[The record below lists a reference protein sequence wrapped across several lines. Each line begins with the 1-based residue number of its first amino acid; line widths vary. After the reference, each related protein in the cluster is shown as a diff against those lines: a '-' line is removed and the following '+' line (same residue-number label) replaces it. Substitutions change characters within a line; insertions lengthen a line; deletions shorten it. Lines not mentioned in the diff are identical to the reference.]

1 MLRNF
6 LGLVAVCV
14 LVGCGNEP
22 GPPPAASDSNVTGAA
37 ASDSPNAGGGDD
49 SGVVLLR
56 YNPGSES
63 TTKREEGFLAGLKEF
78 PEINVI
84 SSDQYSGTSL
94 DSSKTAAD
102 TILLRFGKRVEG
114 LFAVCEPNAEGA
126 LEALASADR
135 TSDVV
140 FIGFDPNEKMVDA
153 LADNRMQGI
162 VLQDPVTMGYKAV
175 KTMVAHLNGEKVE
188 KRISTGEFMA
198 TPENVNS
205 KEMAKL
211 LSPKQFSGTP
221 PEVKSPKY
229 TIAVLPKGL
238 THEFWLSVRFGAQM
252 AADEIGGIKILWDGP
267 AGEAK
272 VAEQIKLVQN
282 FVAQKVDGICLA
294 PNDSTGLA
302 PAVREAKEA
311 GVPTVIF
318 DSGLDTDEDD
328 YVSYVATDNFVG
340 GQLAGRLMGEL
351 LTKKKAE

>member
-1 MLRNF
+1 MLRTTI
-6 LGLVAVCV
+6 GLLAACI
-14 LVGCGNEP
+14 LIGCNGEE
-22 GPPPAASDSNVTGAA
+22 GPPPAA
-37 ASDSPNAGGGDD
+37 GDD
-49 SGVVLLR
+49 SASGVVLLR

-78 PEINVI
+78 PDVHII
-84 SSDQYSGTSL
+84 SSDQYSGTTL

-102 TILLRFGKRVEG
+102 TILLRFGKRIEG
-114 LFAVCEPNAEGA
+114 IFSVCEPNAEGT
-126 LEALASADR
+126 LEALTSADR
-135 TSDVV
+135 LKDVI
-140 FIGFDPNEKMVDA
+140 FIGFDPNEKMVEA

-175 KTMVAHLNGEKVE
+175 KTMVAHLDGEKVE

-198 TPENVNS
+198 TPENVES
-205 KEMAKL
+205 EEMATL
-211 LSPKQFSGTP
+211 LSPKQFSGAA
-221 PEVKSPKY
+221 PEVADPKY
-229 TIAVLPKGL
+229 TIAVIPKGL
-238 THEFWLSVRFGAQM
+238 THEFWLSVRFGAQQ
-252 AADEIGGIKILWDGP
+252 AAEELGNVEILWDGP

-272 VAEQIKLVQN
+272 VTEQIKLVQN

-294 PNDSTGLA
+294 PNDSAGLV

-340 GQLAGRLMGEL
+340 GRLAGELMGKL
-351 LTKKKAE
+351 LTKRKAE